1 MKNFKDIIMILVL
14 FILGVIIT
22 VVLIDPF
29 FHYHK
34 PLKKINY
41 FMDNNQQRYINDG
54 IVKNF
59 EYDSIITGTSMTE
72 NFRGSQFD
80 NLFNSKSIKVPF
92 SGGSYK
98 EINNIIDVSLKS
110 KRNIKYI
117 LRGLDYRKIREEYS
131 KMTYGNYPTYLYD
144 DNILNDYKYI
154 LSKGAFF
161 QSLINLIKSL
171 KSKENINFDE
181 YSSWRN
187 KESGRDVVLRTYKR
201 DENKKEE
208 EKLTLQEI
216 EIVRENIE
224 KNVLDLP
231 KKYSDVKFIYFIT
244 PYSIVYWDSINQS
257 GDILKQLEAEK
268 IMIEMILEVSNIELY
283 SFFNNYELITDLNNY
298 TDAGHYNYKIND
310 KILEWISRKEYRL
323 TKENYKKYL
332 EENKE
337 FYLNYDYDKI
347 FQ

>member
-1 MKNFKDIIMILVL
+1 MKNFRDIIMILIL

-34 PLKKINY
+34 PLKKISY
-41 FMDNNQQRYINDG
+41 FMDRGQQRYMNDG

-59 EYDSIITGTSMTE
+59 EYDSIIVGTSMME
-72 NFRGSQFD
+72 NFKSSQFD

-92 SGGSYK
+92 SGGSYR
-98 EINNIIDVSLKS
+98 EINNIVDVSLKN
-110 KRNIKYI
+110 KRDIKYI
-117 LRGLDYRKIREEYS
+117 LRGLDYGKIGEEYS
-131 KMTYGNYPTYLYD
+131 KMSYGNYPTYLYD

-268 IMIEMILEVSNIELY
+268 IMIEMILEIPNIELY

>member
-1 MKNFKDIIMILVL
+1 
-14 FILGVIIT
+14 
-22 VVLIDPF
+22 
-29 FHYHK
+29 
-34 PLKKINY
+34 
-41 FMDNNQQRYINDG
+41 MDNNQQRYMNDG

-59 EYDSIITGTSMTE
+59 EYDSIITGTSMME
-72 NFRGSQFD
+72 NFRSSQFD

-98 EINNIIDVSLKS
+98 EINNIVDVSLKN
-110 KRNIKYI
+110 KRDIKYI
-117 LRGLDYRKIREEYS
+117 LRGLDYGKIREEYS
-131 KMTYGNYPTYLYD
+131 KMSYGNYPTYLYD
-144 DNILNDYKYI
+144 DNIFNDYKYI
-154 LSKGAFF
+154 LSKRAFF

-216 EIVRENIE
+216 EIIKENIE
-224 KNVLDLP
+224 KNVTELP
-231 KKYSDVKFIYFIT
+231 KKYPDVKFIYFIT

-268 IMIEMILEVSNIELY
+268 IMIEMILEVPNIELY

>member
-14 FILGVIIT
+14 FILGVVIT

-34 PLKKINY
+34 PLKKISY
-41 FMDNNQQRYINDG
+41 FMDNNQQRYMNDG

-72 NFRGSQFD
+72 NFRSSQFD

-92 SGGSYK
+92 SGGSYR
-98 EINNIIDVSLKS
+98 EINNIVDVSLKN
-110 KRNIKYI
+110 KRDIKYI
-117 LRGLDYRKIREEYS
+117 LRGLDYGKIREEYS
-131 KMTYGNYPTYLYD
+131 KMSYENYPTYLYD

-216 EIVRENIE
+216 EIIKENIE
-224 KNVLDLP
+224 KNVIELP

-268 IMIEMILEVSNIELY
+268 IMIEMILEVPNIELY

>member
-14 FILGVIIT
+14 FILGVVIT

-34 PLKKINY
+34 PLKKISY
-41 FMDNNQQRYINDG
+41 FMDNNQQRYMNDG

-72 NFRGSQFD
+72 NFRSSQFD

-92 SGGSYK
+92 SGGSYR
-98 EINNIIDVSLKS
+98 EINNIVDVSLKN

-117 LRGLDYRKIREEYS
+117 LRGLDYGKIREEYS
-131 KMTYGNYPTYLYD
+131 KMSYRNYPTYLYD
-144 DNILNDYKYI
+144 ENILNDYKYI

-208 EKLTLQEI
+208 DKLTLQEI
-216 EIVRENIE
+216 EMIKENIE
-224 KNVLDLP
+224 KNVIELP
-231 KKYSDVKFIYFIT
+231 KKYPDVKFIYFIT
-244 PYSIVYWDSINQS
+244 PYSIVYWDSINQN

-268 IMIEMILEVSNIELY
+268 IMIEMILEVPNIELY
-283 SFFNNYELITDLNNY
+283 SFFNNYELITDLSSY

>member
-14 FILGVIIT
+14 FILGVVIT

-34 PLKKINY
+34 PLKKISY
-41 FMDNNQQRYINDG
+41 FMDNNQQRYMNDG

-72 NFRGSQFD
+72 NFRSSQFD

-92 SGGSYK
+92 SGGSYR
-98 EINNIIDVSLKS
+98 EINNIVDVSLKN
-110 KRNIKYI
+110 KRDVKYI
-117 LRGLDYRKIREEYS
+117 LRGLDYGKIREEYS
-131 KMTYGNYPTYLYD
+131 KMSYGNYPTYLYD

-216 EIVRENIE
+216 EIIKENIE
-224 KNVLDLP
+224 KNVIELP
-231 KKYSDVKFIYFIT
+231 KKYPDVKFIYFIT

-268 IMIEMILEVSNIELY
+268 IMIEIILEIPNIELY